1 LPVDVIKNYNRVSA
15 GDRRV
20 LKIAFS
26 IAHLIILIHRPS
38 DFMATVLDLRR
49 TDDPRDSVHRT
60 VESLA
65 KGHVVAIPTETVYGM
80 AADALNPDAV
90 ERLAVIKGRSPQL
103 PLVLAVRSA
112 DEILDYVC
120 AWSPLAQRL
129 ARRCMPGPLTL
140 VMPFGG
146 DDSLVSRLPDGV
158 KKWIIGESGCV
169 GFRVVDHPVI
179 AQLHQ
184 YLRGPMV
191 LTSANLTGKQ
201 PPTRGEDVVQQF
213 ADLLPLILNDG
224 PTRYGGAST
233 VVRVLGHQY
242 EILRHGAIEAAAMND
257 FAKPL
262 IVLVCTGNTCRSP
275 MAEGL
280 LKQRLGAAGDAWNSV
295 NVISAGV
302 AASDGAMASAQAVD
316 VMEAKGIDISC
327 HESRPLSDAIMHRAD
342 VVLTMTRGHRAA
354 ILAAWPEM
362 SDRVF
367 TLRPDGGD
375 IADPVGGSVELYEQC
390 ARQIEESLDKWFDRL
405 PATFLPQRIES
416 TDGLVPGSADDT
428 HTSSTAFHKGGS
440 HPGSAGGQPQPGPN
454 DDQET
459 A

>member
-1 LPVDVIKNYNRVSA
+1 
-15 GDRRV
+15 
-20 LKIAFS
+20 
-26 IAHLIILIHRPS
+26 
-38 DFMATVLDLRR
+38 MATVIDLRR

-65 KGHVVAIPTETVYGM
+65 KGQVVALPTETVYGL
-80 AADALNPDAV
+80 AADALNPIAV
-90 ERLAVIKGRSPQL
+90 QRLAEIKGRSPES
-103 PLVLAVRSA
+103 PLVLAMRSPE
-112 DEILDYVC
+112 EILDYVC
-120 AWSPLAQRL
+120 NWSPLAQRF

-140 VMPFGG
+140 VAPHGG
-146 DDSLVSRLPDGV
+146 SDSLVSRLPAEV
-158 KKWIIGESGCV
+158 QSWLVGEGQCV
-169 GFRVVDHPVI
+169 GFRVVDHPVV

-184 YLRGPMV
+184 YLRGPLV
-191 LTSANLTGKQ
+191 LTSANLSGKN
-201 PPTRGEDVVQQF
+201 PSTSGTDVVQQF
-213 ADLLPLILNDG
+213 GETLPLILNDG

-233 VVRVLGHQY
+233 VVRVMGNRY

-280 LKQRLGAAGDAWNSV
+280 LKHKLAGLGDAWSGV

-302 AASDGAMASAQAVD
+302 AASDGAMASQQAID
-316 VMEAKGIDISC
+316 VMDAKGIDIAC

-390 ARQIEESLDKWFDRL
+390 ARQIEESLDHWFL
-405 PATFLPQRIES
+405 QLSETFLPQR
-416 TDGLVPGSADDT
+416 TGPATGLQRVDRENGHLAPPS
-428 HTSSTAFHKGGS
+428 FHKTVGGDQDAAANQNEDLI
-440 HPGSAGGQPQPGPN
+440 G
-454 DDQET
+454 DDEET

>member
-1 LPVDVIKNYNRVSA
+1 
-15 GDRRV
+15 
-20 LKIAFS
+20 
-26 IAHLIILIHRPS
+26 
-38 DFMATVLDLRR
+38 MATVLDLRR

-80 AADALNPDAV
+80 AADALNPVAV
-90 ERLAVIKGRSPQL
+90 ERLAAIKGRSPQS
-103 PLVLAVRSA
+103 PLVLAMRSS

-120 AWSPLAQRL
+120 TWSPLAQRF

-140 VMPFGG
+140 VTPCGG
-146 DDSLVSRLPDGV
+146 EDSLISRLPDEV
-158 KKWIIGESGCV
+158 RQWIMSDSGCV

-184 YLRGPMV
+184 YLRGPLV
-191 LTSANLTGKQ
+191 LTSANLTGKN
-201 PPTRGEDVVQQF
+201 PPTLGDEVVEQFGET
-213 ADLLPLILNDG
+213 LPLILNDG

-233 VVRVLGHQY
+233 VVRVIGNQY

-280 LKQRLGAAGDAWNSV
+280 LKHKLAGVGDAWSGV

-302 AASDGAMASAQAVD
+302 AASEGAMASQQAVD
-316 VMEAKGIDISC
+316 VMEAKGIDIAC

-354 ILAAWPEM
+354 ILAAWPDM
-362 SDRVF
+362 SDRVH

-390 ARQIEESLDKWFDRL
+390 ARQIGESLDTWFARL
-405 PATFLPQRIES
+405 SDTFLPQRVDSASGLQRIDPD
-416 TDGLVPGSADDT
+416 DGQLSPPT
-428 HTSSTAFHKGGS
+428 FHKGGAS
-440 HPGSAGGQPQPGPN
+440 GGEKSSLDEKSPG
-454 DDQET
+454 DDEET

>member
-1 LPVDVIKNYNRVSA
+1 
-15 GDRRV
+15 
-20 LKIAFS
+20 
-26 IAHLIILIHRPS
+26 
-38 DFMATVLDLRR
+38 MATVLDLRR

-80 AADALNPDAV
+80 AADALNPVAV
-90 ERLAVIKGRSPQL
+90 ERLAAIKGRSPQS
-103 PLVLAVRSA
+103 PLVLAMRSS

-120 AWSPLAQRL
+120 TWSPLAQRL

-140 VMPFGG
+140 VTPSGG
-146 DDSLVSRLPDGV
+146 GDSLVSRLPESV
-158 KKWIIGESGCV
+158 RRWVIGDSRCV

-179 AQLHQ
+179 VQLHQ
-184 YLRGPMV
+184 YLRGPLV
-191 LTSANLTGKQ
+191 LTSANLTGKN
-201 PPTRGEDVVQQF
+201 PLTLGDDVVAQF
-213 ADLLPLILNDG
+213 GETLPLILNDG

-233 VVRVLGHQY
+233 VVRVIGNRY

-280 LKQRLGAAGDAWNSV
+280 LKHKLAQAGEVWSGV
-295 NVISAGV
+295 NVLSAGV
-302 AASDGAMASAQAVD
+302 AASEGAMASQQAVD
-316 VMEAKGIDISC
+316 VMEAKGIDIAC
-327 HESRPLSDAIMHRAD
+327 HESRPLSDAIMHQAD
-342 VVLTMTRGHRAA
+342 IVLTMTRGHRAA

-390 ARQIEESLDKWFDRL
+390 ARQIEESLDSWFARL
-405 PATFLPQRIES
+405 SDTFLPQRVDSASGLQRIDPD
-416 TDGLVPGSADDT
+416 DGQLSPPT
-428 HTSSTAFHKGGS
+428 FHKGGAS
-440 HPGSAGGQPQPGPN
+440 GGQKPAFDEESPDN
-454 DDQET
+454 DQET

>member
-1 LPVDVIKNYNRVSA
+1 
-15 GDRRV
+15 
-20 LKIAFS
+20 
-26 IAHLIILIHRPS
+26 
-38 DFMATVLDLRR
+38 MATVLDLRR

-65 KGHVVAIPTETVYGM
+65 KGHVVAIPTETVYGL
-80 AADALNPDAV
+80 AADALNPVAV
-90 ERLAVIKGRSPQL
+90 ARLAAIKGRSPQS
-103 PLVLAVRSA
+103 PLVLAMRSS

-120 AWSPLAQRL
+120 TWSSLAQRL

-140 VMPFGG
+140 VTPCGG
-146 DDSLVSRLPDGV
+146 DDSLVSRLPDPV
-158 KKWIIGESGCV
+158 RRWIIGDSQCV

-179 AQLHQ
+179 VQLHQ
-184 YLRGPMV
+184 YLRGPLV
-191 LTSANLTGKQ
+191 LTSANLTKKNPLTLGDEVVEQ
-201 PPTRGEDVVQQF
+201 FGET
-213 ADLLPLILNDG
+213 LPLILNDG

-233 VVRVLGHQY
+233 VVRVIGNQY

-280 LKQRLGAAGDAWNSV
+280 LKHKLANAGQAWSGV
-295 NVISAGV
+295 NVLSAGV
-302 AASDGAMASAQAVD
+302 AASEGAMASQEAVD
-316 VMEAKGIDISC
+316 VMDAKGIDIAC

-342 VVLTMTRGHRAA
+342 IVLTMTRGHRAA

-390 ARQIEESLDKWFDRL
+390 ARQIEESLDSWFSRL
-405 PATFLPQRIES
+405 SDTFLPQRVDSASGLQRIDPD
-416 TDGLVPGSADDT
+416 DGQLSPPK
-428 HTSSTAFHKGGS
+428 FHKGG
-440 HPGSAGGQPQPGPN
+440 PLGGQKSAFDEESPDN
-454 DDQET
+454 DEGI

>member
-1 LPVDVIKNYNRVSA
+1 
-15 GDRRV
+15 
-20 LKIAFS
+20 
-26 IAHLIILIHRPS
+26 
-38 DFMATVLDLRR
+38 MATVLDLRR

-80 AADALNPDAV
+80 AADALNPVAV
-90 ERLAVIKGRSPQL
+90 ERLAAIKGRSPQS
-103 PLVLAVRSA
+103 PLVLAMRSS

-120 AWSPLAQRL
+120 TWSPLAQRL

-140 VMPFGG
+140 VTPCGG
-146 DDSLVSRLPDGV
+146 DDSLVSRLPESV
-158 KKWIIGESGCV
+158 RRWIIGDSGCV

-179 AQLHQ
+179 VQLHQ
-184 YLRGPMV
+184 YLRGPLV
-191 LTSANLTGKQ
+191 LTSANLTGKNPLTLGDEVVEQ
-201 PPTRGEDVVQQF
+201 FGEI
-213 ADLLPLILNDG
+213 LPLILNDG

-233 VVRVLGHQY
+233 VVRVIGNQY

-280 LKQRLGAAGDAWNSV
+280 LKHKLANAGHAWSGV

-302 AASDGAMASAQAVD
+302 AASEGAMASQQAVD
-316 VMEAKGIDISC
+316 VMEAKGIDIAC
-327 HESRPLSDAIMHRAD
+327 HESRPLSDAVMHRAD
-342 VVLTMTRGHRAA
+342 IVLTMTRGHRAA

-390 ARQIEESLDKWFDRL
+390 ARQIEESLDSWFVRL
-405 PATFLPQRIES
+405 ADTFLPQRVDSASGLQRIDPD
-416 TDGLVPGSADDT
+416 DGQLSPPK
-428 HTSSTAFHKGGS
+428 FHKGDASGDQKS
-440 HPGSAGGQPQPGPN
+440 LGNDEESA
-454 DDQET
+454 
-459 A
+459 